1 MSAVYQIGDT
11 DTFHQADLLVFLI
24 LLLMVLPKTHANQIC
39 VLHNVLCS
47 TGSEV
52 LQYVA
57 GVSIATVSVLPL
69 Q

>member
-1 MSAVYQIGDT
+1 VSIVYQIRDT
-11 DTFHQADLLVFLI
+11 DTLHEADLLVFLI
-24 LLLMVLPKTHANQIC
+24 LVLMVLPKTHANQIC

-57 GVSIATVSVLPL
+57 GVSITTVSVLLL